1 MTDQK
6 LLARISVDPR
16 VMDGKPVI
24 ADTRLTVAYVLG
36 LLAHGATV
44 EEVLAEY
51 EQLTPEDIRACFL
64 FATRTLG
71 EVAFL
76 PS

>member
-6 LLARISVDPR
+6 LLAHISVDPR

-24 ADTRLTVAYVLG
+24 ASTRLTVAYVLG

-51 EQLTPEDIRACFL
+51 EHLTPEDLRACFL
-64 FATRTLG
+64 FAARTLG